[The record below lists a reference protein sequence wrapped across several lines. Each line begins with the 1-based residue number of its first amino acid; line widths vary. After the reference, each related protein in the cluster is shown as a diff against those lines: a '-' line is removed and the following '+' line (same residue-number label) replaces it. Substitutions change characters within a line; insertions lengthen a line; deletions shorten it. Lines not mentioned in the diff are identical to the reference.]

1 MSCVTQPA
9 PAVPALQSNVTSLLD
24 KDKPLRLLALVT
36 PHSDTHLSGGYQLV
50 TEKYLEQ
57 NFM

>member
-1 MSCVTQPA
+1 MRRVTQPA
-9 PAVPALQSNVTSLLD
+9 PAVPALQSDVASLLD

-50 TEKYLEQ
+50 TEKYLE
-57 NFM
+57 